1 MATKIQLRR
10 DAAADWTSANP
21 TLAAGEFGYE
31 SDTTKFKIGDGA
43 TAWNS
48 LAYKTGEG
56 FKLVADDSATITV
69 AEEGTL
75 YVQGGTNVTTST
87 DSAGVLTINATGEV
101 TASSTTT
108 FTNKTFDA
116 EATGNSL
123 SNVDVANLKSGVL
136 DTDLSSVSGSDDTL
150 ASAKAIKA
158 YVDANAGGGG
168 STGDIT
174 FTGSTIQSPSNAD
187 ITLEPSGTGDIVMPA
202 ISIKDNL
209 ITTNR
214 SNDDLKF
221 GTNGTGRFDVS
232 TDGSSF
238 FNNPLYS
245 TYFGDVNYIKTMG
258 ISSDETVN
266 ANSADRN
273 YMIGVAQN
281 TTVSGSSS
289 SNSNFR
295 QRTLN
300 LANSVDMAGFSYTRS
315 GLSRG
320 PKAGQLVTNVVN
332 SGSSASTLNVAQGS
346 RNYVASY
353 DESNAGTYA
362 AGDLTVTHAI
372 ACSGEFEIFTEAG
385 SGSFTYTNAYNFK
398 TDAFIAS
405 GHTITNLYGY
415 YYTGADSSGTLS
427 NEYAFYDASNGAQSL
442 IGGVTLQNGTLSTD
456 GVSIVDNEIT
466 ASRSNDD
473 LEISANGTGTVQ
485 IAGAGTFASPS
496 NGNVNIMY
504 HKDHAK
510 AFGSK
515 CYANRI
521 EQDIKI
527 DSGASDSTSS
537 NDRYRNLMEVKLD
550 LNGKDS
556 TASNN
561 VIQRGP
567 HNMIGTEVVN
577 SASGDSIL
585 GNASANNN
593 FVLGETTGS
602 GDLTINL
609 AAGNTS
615 SIEGN
620 AASGTTITFADA
632 RVYNSIAQAGGS
644 GTNAITNLYHFK
656 ANTTAGFS
664 VTNEYGVHTPDEMQS
679 LIGGVTLQNGDLTTT
694 GIQLQD
700 NCIKTHRSNDNLYF
714 KVNGTGQIQLT
725 PNGGDF
731 DDYSANSR
739 FANGNM
745 LYYQEYD
752 DVIGDG
758 NRSYK
763 NMIMQDIRLRAGQNS
778 SNSNDRWRNQ
788 AQTMIDLNGSSTT
801 AQSSS
806 YRSRGPMGLEAYV
819 VVNQTSSTASNL
831 GQVSGGNY
839 GVSMYPDGSGDITLT
854 NGTGMGVYFEVMNNS
869 GDIAVTD
876 WVSYESIGLDRYETG
891 GSPGSFTMTDMY
903 HFRAGANSTS
913 GSNATLTN
921 NYAFYAEA
929 ESVATNKYAFYD
941 AGANISRFG
950 SVILANQSGDPS
962 GVADSSH
969 IYAKDDS
976 SSSEVFVR
984 DEAGNVTKIS
994 PHNKQGEWEYY
1005 SVNKKTGKKVRVN
1018 MERMIKKLEEIT
1030 GETFI
1035 ESE

>member
-1 MATKIQLRR
+1 
-10 DAAADWTSANP
+10 
-21 TLAAGEFGYE
+21 
-31 SDTTKFKIGDGA
+31 
-43 TAWNS
+43 
-48 LAYKTGEG
+48 
-56 FKLVADDSATITV
+56 
-69 AEEGTL
+69 
-75 YVQGGTNVTTST
+75 
-87 DSAGVLTINATGEV
+87 
-101 TASSTTT
+101 
-108 FTNKTFDA
+108 
-116 EATGNSL
+116 
-123 SNVDVANLKSGVL
+123 VANLKSGVL

-593 FVLGETTGS
+593 FV
-602 GDLTINL
+602 
-609 AAGNTS
+609 
-615 SIEGN
+615 
-620 AASGTTITFADA
+620 
-632 RVYNSIAQAGGS
+632 
-644 GTNAITNLYHFK
+644 
-656 ANTTAGFS
+656 
-664 VTNEYGVHTPDEMQS
+664 
-679 LIGGVTLQNGDLTTT
+679 
-694 GIQLQD
+694 
-700 NCIKTHRSNDNLYF
+700 
-714 KVNGTGQIQLT
+714 
-725 PNGGDF
+725 
-731 DDYSANSR
+731 
-739 FANGNM
+739 
-745 LYYQEYD
+745 
-752 DVIGDG
+752 
-758 NRSYK
+758 
-763 NMIMQDIRLRAGQNS
+763 
-778 SNSNDRWRNQ
+778 
-788 AQTMIDLNGSSTT
+788 
-801 AQSSS
+801 
-806 YRSRGPMGLEAYV
+806 
-819 VVNQTSSTASNL
+819 
-831 GQVSGGNY
+831 
-839 GVSMYPDGSGDITLT
+839 
-854 NGTGMGVYFEVMNNS
+854 
-869 GDIAVTD
+869 
-876 WVSYESIGLDRYETG
+876 
-891 GSPGSFTMTDMY
+891 
-903 HFRAGANSTS
+903 
-913 GSNATLTN
+913 
-921 NYAFYAEA
+921 
-929 ESVATNKYAFYD
+929 
-941 AGANISRFG
+941 
-950 SVILANQSGDPS
+950 
-962 GVADSSH
+962 
-969 IYAKDDS
+969 
-976 SSSEVFVR
+976 
-984 DEAGNVTKIS
+984 
-994 PHNKQGEWEYY
+994 
-1005 SVNKKTGKKVRVN
+1005 
-1018 MERMIKKLEEIT
+1018 
-1030 GETFI
+1030 
-1035 ESE
+1035 